1 MHGIWDRL
9 RVKCKETFWEEAQE
23 TVIQDCKGSF
33 IPSLVYQSGLGKG
46 REQHIQIGQL
56 RGVNKGLLTKVC
68 DGFGHCRRDG
78 EIVWD

>member
-33 IPSLVYQSGLGKG
+33 IPSLAYQSGLGKG
-46 REQHIQIGQL
+46 RE
-56 RGVNKGLLTKVC
+56 
-68 DGFGHCRRDG
+68 
-78 EIVWD
+78 